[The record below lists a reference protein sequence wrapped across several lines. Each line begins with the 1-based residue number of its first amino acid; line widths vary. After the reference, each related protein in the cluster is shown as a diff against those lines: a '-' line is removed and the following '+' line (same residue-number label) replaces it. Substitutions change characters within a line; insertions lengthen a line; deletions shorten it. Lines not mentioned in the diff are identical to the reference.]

1 MTNILIID
9 DEKEVGSFLT
19 YLFKEK
25 GYCVD
30 VGYSG
35 KDFELLMIDNK
46 YDVALLDVKLPDCNG
61 LDLLKRLKKVNPMCK
76 TIVMTGYST
85 VKVAVEA
92 IKLGA
97 NDYIEKPFD
106 KISELEDLIDQLIH
120 SEKEQISS
128 NKEIYELTSM
138 SGIVLG
144 ENEKMKQLLSL
155 AYKIAPKNINVL
167 IHGETGTGK
176 ELLAHFIHLA
186 SKRKE
191 QPFITINCGAITETL
206 LESELFG
213 HEKGAFTG
221 ATKDRKGV
229 FEIANKGTLFLDEV
243 GDATLSTQAK
253 LLRVVETGDFM
264 RVGGEKVHKTNTRII
279 SATNVDL
286 EEAVQ
291 KGKFREDLLYRLNVV
306 SFTLPPLR
314 ERKEDIPVIA
324 NYFIKKYNPSAV
336 IHDDTM
342 ELLLDY
348 DWPGNV
354 RELSNVMKHSLSLL
368 DDGKYNIT
376 PDLLPERV
384 INNKGIKAPL
394 HPNKEQNDFNEH
406 INLWKDELISIWES
420 DEIIDLEILLDKIK
434 QLEDYVG
441 KAYIMKVLK
450 ETIGDRK
457 KAAELL
463 QISERRLRYILN
475 EKGKSAQ

>member
-1 MTNILIID
+1 MKNILIID
-9 DEKEVGSFLT
+9 DEKEVGSFLS

-46 YDVALLDVKLPDCNG
+46 YDIALLDVKLPDCNG
-61 LDLLKRLKKVNPMCK
+61 LDLLKRLKKANPMCK

-264 RVGGEKVHKTNTRII
+264 RVGGEKVHKTNTRI
-279 SATNVDL
+279 
-286 EEAVQ
+286 
-291 KGKFREDLLYRLNVV
+291 Y
-306 SFTLPPLR
+306 
-314 ERKEDIPVIA
+314 
-324 NYFIKKYNPSAV
+324 
-336 IHDDTM
+336 
-342 ELLLDY
+342 
-348 DWPGNV
+348 
-354 RELSNVMKHSLSLL
+354 
-368 DDGKYNIT
+368 
-376 PDLLPERV
+376 
-384 INNKGIKAPL
+384 
-394 HPNKEQNDFNEH
+394 
-406 INLWKDELISIWES
+406 
-420 DEIIDLEILLDKIK
+420 
-434 QLEDYVG
+434 
-441 KAYIMKVLK
+441 
-450 ETIGDRK
+450 
-457 KAAELL
+457 L
-463 QISERRLRYILN
+463 QRT
-475 EKGKSAQ
+475 

>member
-61 LDLLKRLKKVNPMCK
+61 LDLLKRLKKENPMCK

-155 AYKIAPKNINVL
+155 AYKIAPK
-167 IHGETGTGK
+167 
-176 ELLAHFIHLA
+176 
-186 SKRKE
+186 
-191 QPFITINCGAITETL
+191 
-206 LESELFG
+206 
-213 HEKGAFTG
+213 
-221 ATKDRKGV
+221 
-229 FEIANKGTLFLDEV
+229 
-243 GDATLSTQAK
+243 
-253 LLRVVETGDFM
+253 
-264 RVGGEKVHKTNTRII
+264 
-279 SATNVDL
+279 
-286 EEAVQ
+286 
-291 KGKFREDLLYRLNVV
+291 
-306 SFTLPPLR
+306 
-314 ERKEDIPVIA
+314 
-324 NYFIKKYNPSAV
+324 
-336 IHDDTM
+336 
-342 ELLLDY
+342 
-348 DWPGNV
+348 
-354 RELSNVMKHSLSLL
+354 
-368 DDGKYNIT
+368 
-376 PDLLPERV
+376 
-384 INNKGIKAPL
+384 
-394 HPNKEQNDFNEH
+394 
-406 INLWKDELISIWES
+406 
-420 DEIIDLEILLDKIK
+420 ILM
-434 QLEDYVG
+434 Y
-441 KAYIMKVLK
+441 
-450 ETIGDRK
+450 
-457 KAAELL
+457 
-463 QISERRLRYILN
+463 
-475 EKGKSAQ
+475 